1 VARYDTVSDGMGTR
15 TERGTFGYVYYFSN
29 TLQFMGD
36 YEFVHSTDPTL
47 SNMFMFQL
55 AYGF

>member
-1 VARYDTVSDGMGTR
+1 
-15 TERGTFGYVYYFSN
+15 VYYFSN

-36 YEFVHSTDPTL
+36 YEFVHSGDPAQA
-47 SNMFMFQL
+47 NMFLFQL